1 MDSEM
6 EAMLRSFGA
15 VCVEGPK
22 ACGKTWM
29 SMRHAN
35 SAFFVSDPKNNFN
48 NKAVAAMNP
57 EFSLRGEAPHLVD
70 EWQEVP
76 EIWDAVRFQMD
87 CDQAVGR
94 FILTGSSTPQFKG
107 VLHSGT
113 GRIGKLRMR
122 PMSLFESGDS
132 TGEVTLSSMF
142 DGTMGTVEVEGPDLE
157 GLIGM
162 TVRGGWPMV
171 QGRGIQEA
179 IRFNRGYLKSILDDD
194 LPRLDR
200 VDRNR
205 GKMEALI
212 RSLARNESTMASNSK
227 LMDDMKEFD
236 NETVS
241 ENTLGIYMDVLDRMF
256 LLDPQMAFD
265 PNVRSS
271 IRVGKKPKRHLAD
284 PSLAIAAMGLTPRM
298 LLEDLNTYGFMFESM
313 CVRDLRVYA
322 QASGGEVYHYRDD
335 SGMEVDAIVE
345 MPDGQWGAF
354 EIKLGQNQVD
364 AAAEGLLAFRDK
376 MAARTA
382 RGAPSVLCV
391 IVGMASYAY
400 RRTDGVFVVPIT
412 ALGCRDSMMD
422 VEASE

>member
-1 MDSEM
+1 MNGMHGIIFSYEM
-6 EAMLRSFGA
+6 RNDLRELGEIRSASSIPFGGRYRA
-15 VCVEGPK
+15 VDFALSNLVNAGVTDVGVVLHGRYQSLLDHLGT
-22 ACGKTWM
+22 GKDWDL
-29 SMRHAN
+29 SRKRGGLKILPPFAYKQ
-35 SAFFVSDPKNNFN
+35 SW
-48 NKAVAAMNP
+48 
-57 EFSLRGEAPHLVD
+57 GEA
-70 EWQEVP
+70 
-76 EIWDAVRFQMD
+76 AAF
-87 CDQAVGR
+87 
-94 FILTGSSTPQFKG
+94 
-107 VLHSGT
+107 
-113 GRIGKLRMR
+113 
-122 PMSLFESGDS
+122 
-132 TGEVTLSSMF
+132 
-142 DGTMGTVEVEGPDLE
+142 
-157 GLIGM
+157 
-162 TVRGGWPMV
+162 
-171 QGRGIQEA
+171 
-179 IRFNRGYLKSILDDD
+179 
-194 LPRLDR
+194 
-200 VDRNR
+200 R